1 MFIVNFFVKLLS
13 NTLGQW
19 SFPWVEKK
27 FNLNHYFGI
36 ERELAKLNVP
46 FAISVVTTYG
56 HGSNVLIN
64 FAHKLSKDKRKRKS
78 KITHALSI
86 IETRNGKF
94 RVAEAMG
101 PGIQEVSLLSAI
113 GQRDEVKIR
122 VPNPKLMNDQ
132 VCSFALEYLRK
143 VLAVDR
149 AKNIPYDLEHDL
161 MDPERYDC
169 SELIFHAVSYGFEK
183 AGQLNLLKPV
193 SRAGKKSWAPVEA
206 EFSELFIDIYDSKKG
221 FLEWPEI

>member
-1 MFIVNFFVKLLS
+1 MFIVNLFVKLLS
-13 NTLGQW
+13 NTIGKW
-19 SFPWVEKK
+19 SLPYVEKK
-27 FNLNHYFGI
+27 FNLNHYFLI
-36 ERELAKLNVP
+36 EKELSKLNVP

-56 HGSNVLIN
+56 HGSNLLISG
-64 FAHKLSKDKRKRKS
+64 AQKLSKDKRKRKS
-78 KITHALSI
+78 NITHALSI
-86 IETRNGKF
+86 VETRNGKF
-94 RVAEAMG
+94 RAAEAMG

-132 VCSFALEYLRK
+132 VCSFALDYIKR
-143 VLAVDR
+143 VLAIDR
-149 AKNIPYDLEHDL
+149 TKNIPYDLDHDL

-183 AGQLNLLKPV
+183 AGQMNLLKTV